1 MKLPSLVNK
10 QKYVFF
16 VAIFI
21 LVMIINSFTGSIYS
35 MVNTVE
41 PFNLKAIGKQF
52 KQAGK
57 RQFTFP

>member
-10 QKYVFF
+10 QNMYFF

-21 LVMIINSFTGSIYS
+21 LVMIVNGFAGSIYS

-41 PFNLKAIGKQF
+41 PFGKSF
-52 KQAGK
+52 G
-57 RQFTFP
+57 RNFRSTFTLQHLRR

>member
-10 QKYVFF
+10 QKMYFF

-41 PFNLKAIGKQF
+41 PFNTRAIRKRF
-52 KQAGK
+52 TAGASNI
-57 RQFTFP
+57 FSGW

>member
-10 QKYVFF
+10 QNMYFF

-21 LVMIINSFTGSIYS
+21 LVMIVNGFAGSIYS

-41 PFNLKAIGKQF
+41 PFNLRAIGKQF
-52 KQAGK
+52 KRAGA
-57 RQFTFP
+57 RQFTYP